1 MDELIQEPSTDS
13 HGPEANDE
21 VTGGF
26 WWLEGGIWGF
36 WMSNNTHDGDGG
48 AWFGRPGRPG
58 RLRGEG
64 GWAGYFL
71 DSMGVH
77 AFGEWWGCIAVG
89 CLGSL
94 GIGLL
99 GILTYS
105 LHTLTGSCRAAGRLL
120 HLCGRLLCC
129 CKRAEGIEA
138 HLPSTRPPTA
148 DVEWHG
154 PRTGWPTETRYLQQ
168 RLKGRGSRRRL
179 NDVVIRRD
187 GHVARLYQEESMLRR
202 IDSDGLRVKFCR
214 VAGCTSRQ
222 FRRDLEEAGEVHLCR
237 QLECRAE
244 HPLHIQEFAGVDHEV
259 LIDLHAYAHGSPR
272 WLLGLLARGV
282 WRGLGCFVRA
292 TRCVCRRCCT
302 KRGARTIR
310 EPDGHERS
318 LDPDSESEAEGDE
331 ATCQGMR
338 IGIIVE
344 GEMRPLAPDGC
355 GDLATQEETTLLD
368 EDIEVS
374 DVRPPGPGQHARVA
388 LCTHHRQIY
397 QSAASKRKCGVLT
410 CYRAAKGARHGV
422 PLCYDH
428 LCEQGNGAQE
438 RRDSPHPHGMHQGL
452 RRRFTKRPSS
462 RSRSPA
468 LEETQAKNTDT
479 GAMEAGNKK
488 GNSSQRSQSVDLGK
502 IMIPSPPRGVLDQ
515 EDIIGK
521 KVWLKVRVL
530 QDGGGHDWVPC
541 LGEVW
546 GYTPGGV
553 RGENKLEVFSA
564 YLDNVL
570 ILDPK
575 FMDDVGN
582 IMESEEVDVH
592 KAQELV
598 KDIPVD
604 AEGIGLDIKGY
615 LIPVFVVKRLGSWE
629 GRCIP
634 SGQKINGIRHNE
646 LRANLNKYVRKH
658 SAGYVKGELWP
669 SWPAEAGLGLDVQVK
684 AEKNVAPPAPKAP
697 ARRSRSRSRSHSLSR
712 AMREHDEERQGDAAM
727 QDAQAESE
735 NEDTTRNHML
745 EAYIAAVNSGQTQA
759 EAVETLRMIYE
770 VDDEEMK
777 ATLRSYIK
785 KNAGKQSELMEA
797 GINTLRYLTGREKP
811 KAPEPEVLETPN
823 KAHMDIQKVKRPD
836 IHQPEKTPN
845 RGGLFPVPFGG
856 QESGELIRSASQPS
870 NRNPLIISDGVVN
883 QLFGT
888 NTMQDDGAT
897 RAGAGEPEDD
907 GYISARVVHALEGIR
922 KATEGDKKGNPGTRS
937 SISSEDSLDV
947 YLARGCNTLTVE
959 VCPDVTGKELFDALK
974 RACAHAKAKLQQIE
988 WPCLV
993 TNGIAYGLASLQHG
1007 GKDHTTLAPWQLS
1020 VAHAVTAKPR
1030 DFDQYEAPK
1039 DDKIEPKPR
1048 YPTHFA
1054 TWLKQAKNEVK
1065 MIGSVL
1071 GLEHKKER
1079 LAALDLIEKA
1089 HEQDADVWPENYC
1102 YSLWE
1107 ELKAAWVE
1115 ELRESRRRLCRI
1127 LNTDNPRKEDLKFV
1141 ALAPDSGFRF
1151 PRTFDLAHPEGYYQ
1165 QVCVPRQARA
1175 LKGIIYG
1182 QLHHKRQAPKVG
1194 GEPMAEDAG
1203 GEMVAEDVDKVGKG
1217 REKGDPKKKKEKE
1230 KEEKRAYPAGKRLR
1244 PKEAADSVKHAPRT
1258 KEGKPICW
1266 DGATHMGCSRGKEC
1280 AHAHQPITTTKGLIR
1295 RGGLRSGPLIHPNQ
1309 VDGRVAQL
1317 RSQAKAEHDEKVK
1330 DGVNQKQGW
1339 LPPEEYGE
1347 VQYTQLEEEIR
1358 ELTRGPD
1365 AEWLLDPALGD
1376 PQRTGSIWKAR
1387 VEHPEAKRRLEV
1399 LQELESAG
1407 TFDRIKAWSSYLQS
1421 HVRSR
1426 LLNAH
1431 IENVAMTIDEILLE
1445 ATEKGCPELA
1455 VEAEKVLEE
1464 GRSVG
1469 WVEEG
1474 RQAWISAPSWNREK
1488 GYGEGKFD
1496 FRCGDIHHS
1505 WLYLDYKDKLS
1516 VGPELAS
1523 ALGMDEGEEEERQCL
1538 VLPSSGNPHVGRGL
1552 GPYPKAKGRGGEGQG
1567 ARTPG
1572 RALGPSRQCYR
1583 RAWRSSTMDWGSR
1596 G

>member
-1 MDELIQEPSTDS
+1 MPRNRPGTFPLGGTVSGPTWGSFALNGRRLPPSSRLAVDMRPGERQRQRLRPSISCPDIHSNTGKDGNPNLSEKTLALLEAAMEEDS
-13 HGPEANDE
+13 VAPAPPASPLPTSTRGLDRGKFA
-21 VTGGF
+21 
-26 WWLEGGIWGF
+26 
-36 WMSNNTHDGDGG
+36 SNNTRVEVPED
-48 AWFGRPGRPG
+48 RP
-58 RLRGEG
+58 
-64 GWAGYFL
+64 
-71 DSMGVH
+71 VK
-77 AFGEWWGCIAVG
+77 AFADAIDAANAVKDQV
-89 CLGSL
+89 
-94 GIGLL
+94 
-99 GILTYS
+99 T
-105 LHTLTGSCRAAGRLL
+105 
-120 HLCGRLLCC
+120 
-129 CKRAEGIEA
+129 
-138 HLPSTRPPTA
+138 
-148 DVEWHG
+148 
-154 PRTGWPTETRYLQQ
+154 
-168 RLKGRGSRRRL
+168 
-179 NDVVIRRD
+179 
-187 GHVARLYQEESMLRR
+187 
-202 IDSDGLRVKFCR
+202 
-214 VAGCTSRQ
+214 
-222 FRRDLEEAGEVHLCR
+222 
-237 QLECRAE
+237 
-244 HPLHIQEFAGVDHEV
+244 
-259 LIDLHAYAHGSPR
+259 
-272 WLLGLLARGV
+272 
-282 WRGLGCFVRA
+282 
-292 TRCVCRRCCT
+292 
-302 KRGARTIR
+302 
-310 EPDGHERS
+310 
-318 LDPDSESEAEGDE
+318 LDPFAIFLKVNASAQVDPRKSPKKKPAREAPPESY
-331 ATCQGMR
+331 R
-338 IGIIVE
+338 VIV
-344 GEMRPLAPDGC
+344 GKAP
-355 GDLATQEETTLLD
+355 A
-368 EDIEVS
+368 S
-374 DVRPPGPGQHARVA
+374 D
-388 LCTHHRQIY
+388 
-397 QSAASKRKCGVLT
+397 
-410 CYRAAKGARHGV
+410 
-422 PLCYDH
+422 
-428 LCEQGNGAQE
+428 
-438 RRDSPHPHGMHQGL
+438 
-452 RRRFTKRPSS
+452 
-462 RSRSPA
+462 
-468 LEETQAKNTDT
+468 
-479 GAMEAGNKK
+479 AGNKK

-634 SGQKINGIRHNE
+634 SGQKINGIRRNE

-684 AEKNVAPPAPKAP
+684 AEKNVAPPAPEAP

-1455 VEAEKVLEE
+1455 VEAEKEVFAGSGVWTEAMREAGIAHNIPLELYGDPLQKKDRRPEFDLEDPKDEQQERLPEEKKQDEDDLLRFTTYLAHVMGRTEGTIKQRLFAIKAGHLVAGYEDPMLHRTRIWAALSGYKRWQPATKRKYPVLPSMLLWMHQHLATRESFSRADRLIIWAALMVGFFFLLRASEYLVTLGRSWGSTRTLRGCDIE
-1464 GRSVG
+1464 GRSENKQVNNLHHA
-1469 WVEEG
+1469 EE
-1474 RQAWISAPSWNREK
+1474 IVIYLK
-1488 GYGEGKFD
+1488 GSKTDQLNQGTVRNQFKSGHRTLCVVTALAEYQNLK
-1496 FRCGDIHHS
+1496 
-1505 WLYLDYKDKLS
+1505 
-1516 VGPELAS
+1516 PE
-1523 ALGMDEGEEEERQCL
+1523 RF
-1538 VLPSSGNPHVGRGL
+1538 
-1552 GPYPKAKGRGGEGQG
+1552 RGGEEQLPLFRLEDGRPLQRGDIQSLIQLVAVADGQSTTCYGSHSLRIGG
-1567 ARTPG
+1567 AAAIYQTTKDLETVKRYGRWNSDAFHGYLWKSHDKQRELAKGMASANGQLLAPRRSKGSVMPG
-1572 RALGPSRQCYR
+1572 LEKTNAASC
-1583 RAWRSSTMDWGSR
+1583 
-1596 G
+1596 